1 MDKTIINWFEHT
13 YNNTQSF
20 SLQNLECY
28 CRVVKIHDGDTFT
41 IILPVFNSFYRLSVR
56 LVNIDT
62 CEIKSENPNCRMI
75 ANNARKRLFELVTK
89 QTHDDSDKFLSD
101 NVHLVYIKC
110 KDFDKYGRLLG
121 DIYKTSED
129 DESFSEILMKEK
141 LAYFYD
147 GKKKL
152 TEEEQIQLLQK

>member
-1 MDKTIINWFEHT
+1 MTINWKERK
-13 YNNTQSF
+13 YNNTPSF

-41 IILPVFNSFYRLSVR
+41 IILPVFNSFYRFSVR
-56 LVNIDT
+56 LVDIDT
-62 CEIKSENPNCRMI
+62 CEIKSNNPTCKMI
-75 ANNARKRLFELVTK
+75 ATNARKRLFELVTK
-89 QTHDDSDKFLSD
+89 QTSDLNDSFLSD
-101 NVHLVYIKC
+101 NVNLVYIKC

-121 DIYKTSED
+121 DVYKTDED
-129 DESFSEILMKEK
+129 DKSFSEILMEEK

-152 TEEEQIQLLQK
+152 TEEEQIEILK

>member
-1 MDKTIINWFEHT
+1 MTINWKEHK
-13 YNNTQSF
+13 YNNTSSF

-41 IILPVFNSFYRLSVR
+41 IILPVFNSFYRFSVR
-56 LVNIDT
+56 LVDIDT
-62 CEIKSENPNCRMI
+62 CEIKSNNPTCKMI
-75 ANNARKRLFELVTK
+75 ATNARKRLFELVTK
-89 QTHDDSDKFLSD
+89 QTSDLSDSFLSD
-101 NVHLVYIKC
+101 NVNLVYIKC

-121 DIYKTSED
+121 DVYKTDED
-129 DESFSEILMKEK
+129 DISFSEILMEEK

-152 TEEEQIQLLQK
+152 TEEEQIEILKK

>member
-1 MDKTIINWFEHT
+1 MIINWKEHS
-13 YNNTQSF
+13 YNNTPSF

-41 IILPVFNSFYRLSVR
+41 IILPVFNSFYRFSVR
-56 LVNIDT
+56 LIDIDT
-62 CEIKSENPNCRMI
+62 CEIKSVNPTCKMI
-75 ANNARKRLFELVTK
+75 ATNARKRLFELVTK
-89 QTHDDSDKFLSD
+89 QTSSDLSDKFLSD
-101 NVHLVYIKC
+101 NVYLVYIKC

-121 DIYKTSED
+121 DVYKTDED
-129 DESFSEILMKEK
+129 DISFSEILMEEK

-152 TEEEQIQLLQK
+152 TEEEQIEILKK